1 MDSFDE
7 LSNNK
12 KDGFFKYVFNFDNNN
27 KGLLINL
34 FQYAFIAVPLVILI
48 LKVMNYYTPEE
59 DNSKGSLEILLEI
72 IVSIS
77 ILLLAV
83 WFINK
88 IIRYIPNISKLEYPE
103 FNEVNFLLPFLIV
116 LLTMQTKLGGKINI
130 LVERLTDLYDGKT
143 NLKNSTKQTDYK
155 TTQPISQIPG
165 HQPSQADFV
174 NNQQPQ
180 QPNFVP
186 QTATPMPP
194 PNMQQSMPQQQAEPS
209 FNNSFQGP
217 NNHLVNAS
225 EPIAANEMMG
235 GSSFGTP
242 F

>member
-1 MDSFDE
+1 
-7 LSNNK
+7 
-12 KDGFFKYVFNFDNNN
+12 
-27 KGLLINL
+27 
-34 FQYAFIAVPLVILI
+34 
-48 LKVMNYYTPEE
+48 
-59 DNSKGSLEILLEI
+59 
-72 IVSIS
+72 
-77 ILLLAV
+77 
-83 WFINK
+83 
-88 IIRYIPNISKLEYPE
+88 
-103 FNEVNFLLPFLIV
+103 
-116 LLTMQTKLGGKINI
+116 MQTKLGAKINI

-143 NLKNSTKQTDYK
+143 NLKNPTKQSDYK

-174 NNQQPQ
+174 NHQQ

-186 QTATPMPP
+186 QTNTPIPP
-194 PNMQQSMPQQQAEPS
+194 PNMPQSMPQQHSEPS

-225 EPIAANEMMG
+225 EPMAANEMMG